1 MNFIDKAL
9 ADKLTGDDFLQAMAA
24 IYSESEVRDILSD
37 YPAFIADV
45 ITIIDYDTAL
55 NMDGLS
61 DIITDYGNSQDQLD
75 AILTALEHCGL
86 TDEADILREAKA
98 LWDTDEDQYEE
109 TYSDFSDRLVLFSD
123 SDRFWDCVR
132 AYIDANLT
140 QNQ

>member
-9 ADKLTGDDFLQAMAA
+9 ADNLTGDDFLQAMAG
-24 IYSESEVRDILSD
+24 IYSESEVRDILSK

-61 DIITDYGNSQDQLD
+61 DIITDYGNSQNQFG

-98 LWDTDEDQYEE
+98 LWETDEDQYEE

-123 SDRFWDCVR
+123 SDRFWDSVR
-132 AYIDANLT
+132 AYIDENLT
-140 QNQ
+140 

>member
-9 ADKLTGDDFLQAMAA
+9 ADKLTGDDFLQAMAG
-24 IYSESEVRDILSD
+24 IYSESDVRDILSK

-61 DIITDYGNSQDQLD
+61 DIITDYGNSQDHLET
-75 AILTALEHCGL
+75 ILLALEHCGL
-86 TDEADILREAKA
+86 TEEADILREAKA

-109 TYSDFSDRLVLFSD
+109 TYSVFCDRLVLFSD
-123 SDRFWDCVR
+123 PDRFWDCVR

-140 QNQ
+140 